1 MVNRYAFFLNT
12 PKPTFMEVENNK
24 FQWFF
29 TFIGKNA
36 QTRLIGFTTGAI
48 ILLSIIAYSQWKQHL
63 NDDLEAKKS
72 LKEEI
77 SRLTESI
84 QYKEEKYNEL
94 SADFIDY
101 VKGVTQRN
109 DSIAR
114 DNQNFLNELRQ
125 KK

>member
-1 MVNRYAFFLNT
+1 
-12 PKPTFMEVENNK
+12 MEVENDK

-48 ILLSIIAYSQWKQHL
+48 ILLLIIAYSQWKQHL
-63 NDDLEAKKS
+63 NDDLEAKKA

-77 SRLTESI
+77 QRLTESVR
-84 QYKEEKYNEL
+84 YKDEKYNEL
-94 SADFIDY
+94 SADFINY